1 MLKGETIKLYTRT
14 ETGRDSLN
22 RPVYE
27 ETAIEVENVLIGSP
41 STQEATDTL
50 NLTGRKV
57 EYTLGIP
64 KGDTNDWENKT
75 VEFWGKKW
83 RTIGIPVTGIQE
95 LLPQGMPWGKNVQ
108 VERYE

>member
-1 MLKGETIKLYTRT
+1 MLKGETIKLYIRA

-41 STQEATDTL
+41 STQETTDML
-50 NLTGRKV
+50 NLTGRKA

-83 RTIGIPVTGIQE
+83 RTIGIPTTGIQE

>member
-14 ETGRDSLN
+14 ETGRDRLN

-41 STQEATDTL
+41 STQEATDIL
-50 NLTGRKV
+50 NLTGRKA

-95 LLPQGMPWGKNVQ
+95 LLPQGMPWGMNVQ

>member
-1 MLKGETIKLYTRT
+1 MLKGETIKLYTRI
-14 ETGRDSLN
+14 ETGRDALN
-22 RPVYE
+22 RPVCE
-27 ETAIEVENVLIGSP
+27 ETVIEVENVLIGSP
-41 STQEATDTL
+41 SSQEALDTL
-50 NLTGRKV
+50 NLTGRKA

-64 KGDTNDWENKT
+64 KGDTNEWENKT

>member
-14 ETGRDSLN
+14 ETGRDRLN

-41 STQEATDTL
+41 STQEATDIL
-50 NLTGRKV
+50 NLTGRKA

-64 KGDTNDWENKT
+64 KGDANDWENKT

-95 LLPQGMPWGKNVQ
+95 LLPQGMPWGMNVQ